1 MMKLFK
7 SATAVFLINLLAVG
21 NISFAAESKK
31 ETGRE
36 SERDQA
42 IDKAVFMA
50 SAAQERVLKIGLVDC
65 MLYALK
71 NNSEILIQRIEPK
84 LKLDDVKIAKADFE
98 PTLNTEYSVKDKSEV
113 SSSILQG
120 ADVYNSQE
128 MRLDADVSGKLVT
141 GTEYKME
148 FLNQRYK
155 SDSVYQIYD
164 PYYTVEPKIT
174 ITQPLLRGFGIM
186 VNKADI
192 IVAQNDR
199 MQSVASFKN
208 TVMDVIS
215 KAKTAYY
222 DYVYNLEADAIARL
236 SLERAQN
243 LLEINKARYQKG
255 LISSVDLLETEAA
268 AAQREKAVL
277 AADTLLKR
285 AEDELKL
292 VTNLVDDPEVWNA
305 RIELIDRPEFNVTQ
319 VELLQCLKDA
329 FAYRLDYYS
338 AKIDLQSR
346 DIKIISAKNAL
357 LPTIDLTGSFG
368 LNGLDKSYQ
377 DALGKVNSDY
387 TDWEAGVKFSIPWGT
402 GDRAKYD
409 QRKLEKGQALLLFKR
424 LEQNIIL
431 EVRDRVRLVKARKQ
445 HVDVAKLSKEKE
457 TQNYEAQ
464 QDRYAAGQVS
474 THDMLDYQDKLAQA
488 ELDYINALVEYNI
501 ALIDLDKS
509 QGLTLAKNDIKLEE

>member
-1 MMKLFK
+1 M
-7 SATAVFLINLLAVG
+7 
-21 NISFAAESKK
+21 
-31 ETGRE
+31 
-36 SERDQA
+36 
-42 IDKAVFMA
+42 
-50 SAAQERVLKIGLVDC
+50 
-65 MLYALK
+65 
-71 NNSEILIQRIEPK
+71 
-84 LKLDDVKIAKADFE
+84 
-98 PTLNTEYSVKDKSEV
+98 
-113 SSSILQG
+113 
-120 ADVYNSQE
+120 
-128 MRLDADVSGKLVT
+128 
-141 GTEYKME
+141 
-148 FLNQRYK
+148 
-155 SDSVYQIYD
+155 
-164 PYYTVEPKIT
+164 
-174 ITQPLLRGFGIM
+174 
-186 VNKADI
+186 
-192 IVAQNDR
+192 
-199 MQSVASFKN
+199 
-208 TVMDVIS
+208 
-215 KAKTAYY
+215 
-222 DYVYNLEADAIARL
+222 
-236 SLERAQN
+236 ERAQN

-329 FAYRLDYYS
+329 FAYRPDYYS

-357 LPTIDLTGSFG
+357 LPTVDLTGSFG

-431 EVRDRVRLVKARKQ
+431 EVRDKVRLVKARKQ